1 MINEQQRTPSLKTGI
16 VGMAVVVSFIIGGV
30 TGGVAGALSGGLGEK
45 LVNTFFPTLNQ
56 ESTERPT
63 DAILAKGTLSVTEES
78 ATVDVVNSVSPS
90 VVSIVISKDLPKIVN
105 PFFGF
110 VDPSAPT
117 EETEVGGGTGFI
129 ISSDG
134 LILTN
139 KHVVSDAEAKYTVV
153 LADGT
158 KYDAKTVDT
167 DPVND
172 LAFIKVEAKDL
183 PVVEIGDSDT
193 LKAGQTV
200 IAIGNSLSRFQNTI
214 TQGIVSGLNRTITAG
229 SDASGDLD
237 IIDNVIQTDAA
248 INPGNS
254 GGPLLNLAG
263 QVVGVNTAVS
273 REGQLIGFAIPIN
286 AAKTAIKSVQENGR
300 IIQPFLGVRYVEL
313 TSVIAKQRG
322 LSVENGALI
331 VEGSDAS
338 PAITPNS
345 PAEKAGLK
353 DGDVILAIN
362 DRPID
367 AEHSLARELQRYTP
381 GTEITLKVHRGGED
395 LTLKATL
402 QEFGVSTT

>member
-1 MINEQQRTPSLKTGI
+1 MTNEQHTRSFKTGI

-45 LVNTFFPTLNQ
+45 LIAQFLPSLNQ
-56 ESTERPT
+56 DSAGRPT

-139 KHVVSDAEAKYTVV
+139 KHVVSDMEAKYTVV
-153 LADGT
+153 LSDGT
-158 KYDAKTVDT
+158 KYDAKMVDQ

-172 LAFIKVEAKDL
+172 LAFIKIDASDL

-193 LKAGQTV
+193 LKAGQRV

-214 TQGIVSGLNRTITAG
+214 TEGIVSGLGRTITAG
-229 SDASGDLD
+229 SDTGGDLD
-237 IIDNVIQTDAA
+237 VIEDVIQTDAA

-286 AAKTAIKSVQENGR
+286 AARSAIQSVQEKGR
-300 IIQPFLGVRYVEL
+300 VIRPFLGVRYVEL
-313 TSVIAKQRG
+313 NAATAKQRE
-322 LSVENGALI
+322 LSVTHGALI
-331 VEGSDAS
+331 IAGSDGSA
-338 PAITPNS
+338 AVTANS
-345 PAEKAGLK
+345 PAEQAGLK
-353 DGDVILAIN
+353 DGDVILEMN

-367 AEHSLARELQRYTP
+367 ENHSLARELQRYAP
-381 GTEITLKVHRGGED
+381 GTEVTLKVHRDGGD
-395 LTLKATL
+395 LTLNATL
-402 QEFGVSTT
+402 EEFGVSTT